1 MTPLIAIPCAHR
13 VMAGLDP
20 AISRQRQ
27 IRGSSPRM
35 TNNLEKLDPNFRQ
48 GDEESREAKTFLPG
62 LDLGLSSRV
71 ADGRVKPGHDEKRGA
86 R

>member
-1 MTPLIAIPCAHR
+1 MRFLPRRHSGLKL

-35 TNNLEKLDPNFRQ
+35 TYYKTVMAGLDP
-48 GDEESREAKTFLPG
+48 AI
-62 LDLGLSSRV
+62 SSRALEEITGSSPV
-71 ADGRVKPGHDEKRGA
+71 MTWK
-86 R
+86 